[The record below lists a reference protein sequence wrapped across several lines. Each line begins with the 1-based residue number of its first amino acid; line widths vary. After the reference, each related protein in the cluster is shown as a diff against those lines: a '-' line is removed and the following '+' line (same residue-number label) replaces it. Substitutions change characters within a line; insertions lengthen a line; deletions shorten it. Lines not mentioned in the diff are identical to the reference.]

1 MYIKWFMRR
10 CPYKTGETCCTGPT
24 DERKDGLHYHYKPSL
39 YKVVYNWVWKRQI
52 YIQNKVKELWSI
64 IGYSTASNVCKF
76 MHFYIVTIK
85 SVCLYNFK
93 YNGGHFWNL
102 YTIIHQIFLLFK
114 QHLNIL
120 ILNVVSRVHTIKLKH
135 VWKVYRMWI
144 Y

>member
-1 MYIKWFMRR
+1 MHLYGNIYLESSFLLDWTPSPFKNVWKPQ
-10 CPYKTGETCCTGPT
+10 CILSGLCCTGPT

-76 MHFYIVTIK
+76 MHFCITIK

-93 YNGGHFWNL
+93 YNREHLWNF
-102 YTIIHQIFLLFK
+102 YK
-114 QHLNIL
+114 QK
-120 ILNVVSRVHTIKLKH
+120 ILNLLLISATFKH
-135 VWKVYRMWI
+135 PYT
-144 Y
+144 